1 MWANDENS
9 SNGTYIN
16 GKFTGD
22 RTELHTNDIIVIAGK
37 GHETY
42 QILNDGTIHF
52 DDREEA
58 RNAVHA
64 LHRGDK

>member
-22 RTELHTNDIIVIAGK
+22 RTDLLSYDIIVTGSTK
-37 GHETY
+37 LVFLGVPE
-42 QILNDGTIHF
+42 F
-52 DDREEA
+52 
-58 RNAVHA
+58 
-64 LHRGDK
+64 

>member
-1 MWANDENS
+1 MKRIRS
-9 SNGTYIN
+9 
-16 GKFTGD
+16 
-22 RTELHTNDIIVIAGK
+22 
-37 GHETY
+37 
-42 QILNDGTIHF
+42 LNDGTIHF